1 MKQVTQSY
9 KTGEMKLEDVPQ
21 PAAVPGM
28 VLVETRASL
37 ISAGT
42 EKMLV
47 DLAKKSLIAKAKS
60 RPDLVKK
67 VIAAA
72 RREGIVNTFQKVQ
85 SKLDT
90 PIPLGYSCA
99 GVVRTVGV
107 GVDELQVGDRVACGG
122 AGYGNHA
129 DYNVV
134 PKHLCVKIPSRL
146 CPPGEDPLVD
156 FEEAAF
162 ATVGAIAL
170 QGVRQA
176 TLTLGESVCVIGL
189 GLLGQLAA
197 QLCKANGCRVLGADL
212 DPARIALAK
221 QLGADRAVHSR
232 ELEKEVWQFTQGAG
246 ADAVI
251 ITASAKGS
259 ELIALAGEISR
270 HKGRVV
276 AVGMVGLE
284 VPRDS
289 YYKKELDLRLSMSYG
304 PGRYDVEYEERGH
317 DYPLPYVRWTEQRN
331 MQAFLE
337 LVAAGRVDVRSLITH
352 RYPFDQALDAYE
364 LITSGKQPSLG
375 VVLNYT
381 AKSEPGRIIIRAQ
394 RRTRAAEEIGMG
406 VIGAGNFARS
416 VLLPRFKNQ
425 PKVILR
431 GVATA
436 RGMTAKAVAG
446 QFGFSY
452 CAGNAD
458 EILSDP
464 DINTVLITTRHD
476 LHAPLVCR
484 ALAAGKHVFV
494 EKPLC
499 LNEEQLE
506 QIVRQVSTDPGGPN
520 SSAVLTVGFN
530 RRFSPFVRQ
539 VKACL
544 TERSSPLVASYR
556 INAGF
561 IPKDSWVQD
570 PAEGGGRIVGEVCHF
585 VDTLR
590 YLVGVPVKTLQAACI
605 QTDDVRQ
612 TNRDSVAITLTYRD
626 GSLAT
631 ILYHAVGSPDYP
643 KERLEIAFDG
653 NVILIDDYCR
663 FEIHGRKREKRKGK
677 QDKGYGAEIEAFTQA
692 VLKGGPPPISF
703 EELVET
709 TRVTFAIHEALN
721 TGETVHL
728 RGEG

>member
-1 MKQVTQSY
+1 MKQVIQSY
-9 KTGEMKLEDVPQ
+9 KTGEMKLDEVPQ
-21 PAAVPGM
+21 PTAVPGM
-28 VLVETRASL
+28 LLVETRASL

-47 DLAKKSLIAKAKS
+47 DLARKSLIGKAKS

-67 VIAAA
+67 VIATA
-72 RREGIVNTFQKVQ
+72 RKEGIVNTFRKVQ

-99 GVVRTVGV
+99 GMVRAVGG
-107 GVDELQVGDRVACGG
+107 GVDELQEGDRVACGG

-134 PKHLCVKIPSRL
+134 PKHLCVKIPSRVS
-146 CPPGEDPLVD
+146 PSGENGPLD

-176 TLTLGESVCVIGL
+176 ALTLGETVCVIGL
-189 GLLGQLAA
+189 GLLGQLTA
-197 QLCKANGCRVLGADL
+197 QLCKANGCRVIGADI
-212 DPARIALAK
+212 DPARIALAL
-221 QLGADRAVHSR
+221 QLGADRAGHSR
-232 ELEKEVWQFTQGAG
+232 ELEGAVLQFTQGVG

-270 HKGRVV
+270 PKGRVV

-304 PGRYDVEYEERGH
+304 PGRYDPEYEERGH

-352 RYPFDQALDAYE
+352 RYPFEQAIEAYE
-364 LITSGKQPSLG
+364 LITGGKEPSLG
-375 VVLNYT
+375 VLLNYA
-381 AKSEPGRIIIRAQ
+381 AKPEPARIAIRTQ
-394 RRTRAAEEIGMG
+394 TRPRAAEEIGVG
-406 VIGAGNFARS
+406 VMGAGNFARS
-416 VLLPRFKNQ
+416 VLLPKFKSH
-425 PKVILR
+425 PKVCLR

-436 RGMTAKAVAG
+436 RGMTAKAVAE
-446 QFGFSY
+446 QFGFDY
-452 CAGNAD
+452 CAGNTA
-458 EILSDP
+458 EILADLE
-464 DINTVLITTRHD
+464 INTVLIATRHD

-499 LNEEQLE
+499 LNEEELE
-506 QIVRQVSTDPGGPN
+506 QIVRQYASDPGASN
-520 SSAVLTVGFN
+520 SLPVLTVGFN
-530 RRFSPFVRQ
+530 RRFSPFVQ
-539 VKACL
+539 QAKAAL
-544 TERSSPLVASYR
+544 TGRTSPLVASYR
-556 INAGF
+556 VNAGF

-590 YLVGVPVKTLQAACI
+590 YLVGAPVRTVQAACI

-631 ILYHAVGSPDYP
+631 ILYHALGSPEYP
-643 KERLEIAFDG
+643 KEKIEIAAGG
-653 NVILIDDYCR
+653 NVMVIEDYCR
-663 FEIHGRKREKRKGK
+663 FEIYGRKREKMKGK
-677 QDKGYGAEIEAFTQA
+677 QDKGYGAEIEAFAQA
-692 VLKGGPPPISF
+692 VLKGGAAPIPF
-703 EELVET
+703 DELVET
-709 TRVTFAIHEALN
+709 TRVTFAVHEALN
-721 TGETVHL
+721 SGETG
-728 RGEG
+728 RMSEG